1 LFQVHP
7 FAFLAVVAVSMCWGL
22 AIVLFRVG
30 MPGEQEPTRIW
41 LGDERLEVKEIQ
53 DRWLSPD
60 HRYFKILC
68 HDNNT
73 YIIRQSSEM
82 QDWELYMYRAGGGA

>member
-1 LFQVHP
+1 MAHP
-7 FAFLAVVAVSMCWGL
+7 KFAATMSEKPLS
-22 AIVLFRVG
+22 IRVECYAG
-30 MPGEQEPTRIW
+30 YAGEQEPTRIW

-60 HRYFKILC
+60 HRYFKILS

-73 YIIRQSSEM
+73 YIIRQGSEM
-82 QDWELYMYRAGGGA
+82 QDWELHMYRAGVGA